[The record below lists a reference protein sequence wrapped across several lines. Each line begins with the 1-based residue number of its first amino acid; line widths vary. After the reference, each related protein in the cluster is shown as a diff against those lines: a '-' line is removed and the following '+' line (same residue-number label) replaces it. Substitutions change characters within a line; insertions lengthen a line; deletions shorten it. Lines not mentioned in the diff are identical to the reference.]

1 MAKEKSFVQLQ
12 GKAHHDDTT
21 KRNDYGFL
29 NFKAKWH
36 EDLGWK
42 KGMLLKI
49 DKNSDGSTT
58 MKKA

>member
-1 MAKEKSFVQLQ
+1 MTIRQSEMITSFQI
-12 GKAHHDDTT
+12 
-21 KRNDYGFL
+21 
-29 NFKAKWH
+29 KAKWH